1 MTAKATQQSIK
12 SILRRSSLSSD
23 EPLNI
28 ITFCTHERYEQNLC
42 KTNHNFYSLKEGKL
56 WNTDYSRIPSN
67 YFPVTEIP
75 FHINFDLVLCHTS
88 CNRINTSYQIRDFL
102 NIPIVRHTHVLP
114 DVRYEIDSQVQ
125 GFNQI
130 EVDHESFISSYNRR
144 AWGKNKHNASVI
156 EHGVDCEFWK
166 PNGDKRNPVCL
177 SVVNDWPNRDWC
189 CGWNLWNQVVK
200 PTSLPVKVY
209 GNNPGLSEA
218 ASSLEELRRGYQTSS
233 IFLNTSLHSPVPTAL
248 MEAMACGCA
257 IVSTNNCM
265 IPEIITHNKNG
276 LLSNDPLELK
286 VFCEQLLFNPDEAK
300 RLGDAAR
307 KTIEDNFNL
316 SKFVDSWNSMFRGV
330 IQNYRN

>member
-1 MTAKATQQSIK
+1 M
-12 SILRRSSLSSD
+12 
-23 EPLNI
+23 
-28 ITFCTHERYEQNLC
+28 
-42 KTNHNFYSLKEGKL
+42 
-56 WNTDYSRIPSN
+56 
-67 YFPVTEIP
+67 
-75 FHINFDLVLCHTS
+75 
-88 CNRINTSYQIRDFL
+88 
-102 NIPIVRHTHVLP
+102 
-114 DVRYEIDSQVQ
+114 
-125 GFNQI
+125 
-130 EVDHESFISSYNRR
+130 
-144 AWGKNKHNASVI
+144 
-156 EHGVDCEFWK
+156 
-166 PNGDKRNPVCL
+166 